1 MKQTI
6 YTLIAYIPGEEG
18 WHDRCGD
25 YHSGKDSSMKIQY
38 FTDIQSAG
46 EFMGQSK
53 FDDNDT
59 DFTVL
64 INGLNED
71 ESHEFLSN
79 EEQKELEDVSE
90 QIRDISYKKYEEL
103 QKTKLQKE
111 EEIKIKKAQEEFLKQ
126 QKAQEQIE
134 QIERAQL
141 AQLQAKYKT
150 KG

>member
-25 YHSGKDSSMKIQY
+25 YHSGKESEIKIQY

-46 EFMGQSK
+46 EFMGKSR
-53 FDDNDT
+53 FEDDDT

-71 ESHEFLSN
+71 ESHEFLSS
-79 EEQKELEDVSE
+79 EEQKELEYVSE
-90 QIRDISYKKYEEL
+90 QIRDISYEKYEEL
-103 QKTKLQKE
+103 KKIKLQKE
-111 EEIKIKKAQEEFLKQ
+111 EELKIKKAQEESFKKQ
-126 QKAQEQIE
+126 REKERIE

-141 AQLQAKYKT
+141 AQLQAKYKN
-150 KG
+150 